1 MTTEVW
7 KEETMNT
14 QNNDITSLG
23 TVKRTQNDIS
33 SVNISKGENTD
44 INFGYAP
51 NKTQQDKINQE
62 ITNIQKDTDLSREQ
76 ALDNIL
82 AGTPQINTPVLNIA
96 KPDLQTTPTSKSF
109 TTRDEI
115 MSRLNLMDENFNYT
129 DTYTNY
135 INQGGSPLP
144 GFEYAHEE
152 LLQQETTKI
161 IFKK

>member
-7 KEETMNT
+7 KEDTMNT

-82 AGTPQINTPVLNIA
+82 AGTPQITSPTLNIA
-96 KPDLQTTPTSKSF
+96 PTKPDLQTTPTSKSF
-109 TTRDEI
+109 TTRD
-115 MSRLNLMDENFNYT
+115 
-129 DTYTNY
+129 
-135 INQGGSPLP
+135 
-144 GFEYAHEE
+144 
-152 LLQQETTKI
+152 
-161 IFKK
+161 

>member
-7 KEETMNT
+7 KEKTMETNQT
-14 QNNDITSLG
+14 NDITSLG
-23 TVKRTQNDIS
+23 TVKRDNNNIS

-51 NKTQQDKINQE
+51 NKTQQDKIDQQ
-62 ITNIQKDTDLSREQ
+62 ITNIQKDTELSREQ

-96 KPDLQTTPTSKSF
+96 KPNLQEQTTSKSF

-115 MSRLNLMDENFNYT
+115 MSRLGLMDENFNYT
-129 DTYTNY
+129 DT
-135 INQGGSPLP
+135 
-144 GFEYAHEE
+144 
-152 LLQQETTKI
+152 
-161 IFKK
+161 